1 MEFVISNSPDKTPIR
16 TIFWANGRLISIF
29 EKERDFWIPSFMDV
43 LIFHPDRV
51 LAFVTGESYSCEFLA
66 KTRYGVFAKI
76 HGVDYITLSPANKDL
91 ARDCAGNYVYG
102 WVK

>member
-1 MEFVISNSPDKTPIR
+1 MEFVISNNPDKTFTR
-16 TIFWANGRLISIF
+16 TIFWSNGYLVSAPVDFYKSRVGGNEVIIF
-29 EKERDFWIPSFMDV
+29 PSR
-43 LIFHPDRV
+43 RV

-91 ARDCAGNYVYG
+91 ARDCAGNYVY
-102 WVK
+102 